1 MDKAILNSYKL
12 IIRYAS
18 FWVAVVIYAGIWALV
33 LTYYESG
40 TFKRKGLFMK
50 AFSSLWIGTHVI
62 AVIGLSIFGLFWAW
76 S

>member
-18 FWVAVVIYAGIWALV
+18 FWIAVVIYAGIWALV
-33 LTYYESG
+33 LTYYDSG
-40 TFKRKGLFMK
+40 IFERKGLFMK
-50 AFSSLWIGTHVI
+50 AFSLLWIGAHVI

>member
-33 LTYYESG
+33 LTYYETG
-40 TFKRKGLFMK
+40 IFKRKGLFMK
-50 AFSSLWIGTHVI
+50 AFSLLWIGAHVI